1 MNSTNNN
8 SFEIAAQKVFS
19 DLYVLI
25 KEDEN
30 KIDDKPFKFDL
41 SIMPDDVISC
51 IGNHLED
58 YPFEIYKDTELYKLF
73 FKHDKPDDY
82 KEYIKYINDIKNHKT
97 YEEYDFTESCKTDI
111 SFLLLNIKKYFK
123 ELKIKKYEIKFRHE
137 KYTER
142 GLEPEIKISPKI
154 YFYDKDNFNCLC
166 ISEMNVTERKKIING
181 CSEVSRPFKHYF
193 TNVEE
198 KKLNKIFEELIKD
211 FKLYT
216 KRCVAF
222 NCNYNNEFDL
232 RLKKYLKQNKTKIIN
247 DKPKQ
252 INVLDSSTDIL
263 KDDEPKPVNLLDL
276 STDILNIIGGFVKK
290 DNKTRGKKEL
300 MDGEQIINGRKIIF
314 PTFCGG
320 EIDRS
325 LNTKE
330 DIKEYIFDYI
340 ISNFP
345 YIKKCATMF
354 KIRLSNDD
362 KRKCFWILF
371 KRCKLIINR
380 NKEYYNKDVY
390 NMDDNEEKEFFM
402 EYLKLKNLSLPQ
414 KMTFEY

>member
-8 SFEIAAQKVFS
+8 SFEIAAKKVFS
-19 DLYVLI
+19 DLYDLI
-25 KEDEN
+25 KEDEYKIYEN
-30 KIDDKPFKFDL
+30 NVSSFSFNITEDELNKTNSKEDITEIFNIISSYDKELVSTIKKIDDGFITHPKTTHTKTYDKYVCQSLEAIRTNNNFLLCKEFK
-41 SIMPDDVISC
+41 
-51 IGNHLED
+51 
-58 YPFEIYKDTELYKLF
+58 KKLF
-73 FKHDKPDDY
+73 LDSDMN
-82 KEYIKYINDIKNHKT
+82 KYIIVVDKT
-97 YEEYDFTESCKTDI
+97 VKRLIVIVYNTNII
-111 SFLLLNIKKYFK
+111 SN
-123 ELKIKKYEIKFRHE
+123 EI
-137 KYTER
+137 
-142 GLEPEIKISPKI
+142 
-154 YFYDKDNFNCLC
+154 D
-166 ISEMNVTERKKIING
+166 
-181 CSEVSRPFKHYF
+181 
-193 TNVEE
+193 
-198 KKLNKIFEELIKD
+198 
-211 FKLYT
+211 
-216 KRCVAF
+216 
-222 NCNYNNEFDL
+222 
-232 RLKKYLKQNKTKIIN
+232 

-252 INVLDSSTDIL
+252 INVLDSSTDI
-263 KDDEPKPVNLLDL
+263 KIDDKPKPVNLLDL
-276 STDILNIIGGFVKK
+276 SPDILNIIGDFIKK
-290 DNKTRGKKEL
+290 DNKKELMMKKEL

-330 DIKEYIFDYI
+330 DIKEHIFDYI

-402 EYLKLKNLSLPQ
+402 EYLKLKNLSLP
-414 KMTFEY
+414 KNTTFEY